1 MIIKSKKLID
11 GVYSLYFK
19 NYDLNKLKDAHIMN
33 KKIVEMHLLEIISK
47 LNLNLINF
55 DVWNSNLK
63 NEDKNKIVF
72 DWHEDSDEHIDTLLL
87 MYFTNYKLNENTGG
101 RIGFKYNDIKKFYN
115 IKSYRCFLAKQD
127 KLHFHKVENAKI
139 DIEKRLCIS
148 ISLSGWNNIKLY
160 E

>member
-19 NYDLNKLKDAHIMN
+19 DYDLSKLKNAHTMN
-33 KKIVEMHLLEIISK
+33 KEIVKLHLLEIISN

-55 DVWNSNLK
+55 DVWNNNLK
-63 NEDKNKIVF
+63 NKEPKIVF

-87 MYFTNYKLNENTGG
+87 IYFTDYKLDKNTGG
-101 RIGFKYNDIKKFYN
+101 RIGFKYNNIKKFYN

-127 KLHFHKVENAKI
+127 KLHFHKVEDVKV
-139 DIEKRLCIS
+139 DIKKRLCIS
-148 ISLSGWNNIKLY
+148 VSLFGWNDIKIY